1 MQWDPSQSDYILLAA
16 WARGDQSAAAA
27 FVKKYYHHAFVIGL
41 GHCQGN
47 KEQAE
52 TAVQTFFE
60 RLARRIPMLWQE
72 DQDRFESISQN
83 FSAYLLT
90 ALKNNIWEQRRASSK
105 YRIKMDDQARRTA
118 PGVVTSA
125 SDKFIREDAIRYILS
140 FLPESQRSVYQLYLE
155 GYSHQEI
162 AHKIGLKQGQ
172 VRGRIDRGNQK
183 LKQHRQLIH
192 QLLQP

>member
-1 MQWDPSQSDYILLAA
+1 MQWDPSQSDHILLTA
-16 WARGDQSAAAA
+16 WARGDQGAAAA
-27 FVKKYYHHAFVIGL
+27 FVKKYYAHAFVIGL

-60 RLARRIPMLWQE
+60 RLSRRISTLWQK
-72 DQDRFESISQN
+72 DRDRFDSLSHN
-83 FSAYLLT
+83 FLAYLLT
-90 ALKNNIWEQRRASSK
+90 ALKNNIREQIRASSK
-105 YRIKMDDQARRTA
+105 YRIKIVDQAGRAA
-118 PGVVTSA
+118 PDIAPSA
-125 SDKFIREDAIRYILS
+125 SDKFMREDAIRYILS
-140 FLPESQRSVYQLYLE
+140 FLPESQRRVYKLYLE

-162 AHKIGLKQGQ
+162 ARKIGLKQGQ

>member
-1 MQWDPSQSDYILLAA
+1 MRPSNRGVLLAA
-16 WARGDQSAAAA
+16 WARGDQKAAAA

-41 GHCQGN
+41 GYGHGN

-60 RLARRIPMLWQE
+60 RLARRIPALWQQ
-72 DQDRFESISQN
+72 DQGRFESISHN

-105 YRIKMDDQARRTA
+105 YRVKIVDQTGGTA
-118 PGVVTSA
+118 PDIAPSA

-140 FLPESQRSVYQLYLE
+140 FLPESQRRVYKLYLE

>member
-1 MQWDPSQSDYILLAA
+1 MQWDPSQSDHILLAA
-16 WARGDQSAAAA
+16 WARGDQTAAAA
-27 FVKKYYHHAFVIGL
+27 FVKKYYRHAFVVGL
-41 GHCQGN
+41 GYCQGN

-60 RLARRIPMLWQE
+60 RLARRIPTLWQKE
-72 DQDRFESISQN
+72 QDRFESISHN

-90 ALKNNIWEQRRASSK
+90 ALKNNIREQRRAASK
-105 YRIKMDDQARRTA
+105 YRVKVVDQAGRIVPDIA
-118 PGVVTSA
+118 LSA
-125 SDKFIREDAIRYILS
+125 SDTFMREDAIRYILS
-140 FLPESQRSVYQLYLE
+140 FLPESQRRVYQLYLE